1 MNRLAP
7 ALALLLALSLPALL
21 EAQGFGGAVAVVA
34 DQVLVGETSN
44 RILPGAVYVYGK
56 GPSGWQE
63 TGRLRAGPEFGPP
76 DGYGRALAAS
86 EDLLFVGAPDHAEG
100 HGSVVAYQRRA
111 GEWRELARLQ
121 AASGSQGDGFGTA
134 LAVSGD
140 LVLISAPGARSGS
153 GAVYVFARNMAGGW
167 TERAAL
173 SPPADTPSGSGFGA
187 TVALERDLALVGV
200 PDRRDGGASVHA
212 FRRDRSTDVWSHAG
226 TVDPPGDEQRIGF
239 GAALALDDG
248 LALVGAPAAAGRVG
262 SVFLYRWDVQAAAW
276 RPDGTLSP
284 FHGTPRAQFGASI
297 TLDGDAVLV
306 GAPGENEG
314 AGTLYQF
321 TRSMGDGFT
330 AATKTSSTTVEGAI
344 GFAATAA
351 FGERVAIAGAAAVDG
366 RAGGA
371 VILERADDG
380 SWADAAFVVGDHL
393 GFPAIAGDE
402 VTCAENRAASFEC
415 ENVNVVAFMPIKDI
429 GGDRGIRVND
439 IWGWT
444 DPETGREIAIIGR
457 TDGTSFVDLSNPSN
471 PVFLGDLP
479 KTEGSRSSIWRDMK
493 VYRDHV
499 YIVADA
505 ANEHGVQV
513 FDLTQL
519 RGLRDTPVTFEPT
532 YTYTGIHSA
541 HNIVIDE
548 EAGFAYAVG
557 SSSGG
562 TTCGGGLH
570 MIDLSDPARPVFA
583 GCFADPSTGRSG
595 TGYSHDAQCVIYR
608 GPDTEHVGK
617 QICLGSNETALSV
630 ADVTDKD
637 NPVALASVSYPNV
650 AYTHQGWLSEDHRYF
665 YQNDEG
671 DEPQGLVE
679 GTRTLVWD
687 LADLDDP
694 VLVKEY
700 IATTPETDHNLYIRD
715 DLMYQSN
722 YGAGLRIIDI
732 SVPTDPVEIA
742 FFDTTPYGGGGGS
755 WSNYPYFES
764 GLIIAT
770 SMGDGFFILRNTG
783 RRHLIP

>member
-1 MNRLAP
+1 MNRLAR
-7 ALALLLALSLPALL
+7 LLAVSIACSFPALL
-21 EAQGFGGAVAVVA
+21 SAQGFGGAVAVSG
-34 DQVLVGETSN
+34 DQVLVGETAN
-44 RILPGAVYVYGK
+44 RILPGVVYAYARGAD
-56 GPSGWQE
+56 GWQE
-63 TGRLRAGPEFGPP
+63 SGRLRAEGEAGPP

-86 EDLLFVGAPDHAEG
+86 GDLLFVGAPDHAAG
-100 HGSVVAYQRRA
+100 QGTVFAYRRSGS
-111 GEWRELARLQ
+111 GWSELARLQ
-121 AASGSQGDGFGTA
+121 AAAGAPGDGFGEA

-140 LVLISAPGARSGS
+140 RVLISAPGAGNGR
-153 GAVYVFARNMAGGW
+153 GAVHVFARDMSGGW
-167 TERAAL
+167 TERSTLSLAA
-173 SPPADTPSGSGFGA
+173 SEGAQGAGFGA
-187 TVALERDLALVGV
+187 TIALAGDLALVGA
-200 PDRRDGGASVHA
+200 PDRRDGPGEVHA
-212 FRRDRSTDVWSHAG
+212 FRRDRSTDEWSHVGALEPPAG
-226 TVDPPGDEQRIGF
+226 SERMGF
-239 GAALALDDG
+239 GASLAIEEE
-248 LALVGAPAAAGRVG
+248 LAMVGAPGAAGRVG
-262 SVFLYRWDVQAAAW
+262 SVFLYRWETGQWVPNGALA
-276 RPDGTLSP
+276 P
-284 FHGTPRAQFGASI
+284 FHGTQRAQFGASI
-297 TLDGDAVLV
+297 AFDGEATLV
-306 GAPGENEG
+306 GAPGEREG
-314 AGTLYQF
+314 VGAVYRF
-321 TRSMGDGFT
+321 TRSMVDGFT
-330 AATKTSSTTVEGAI
+330 SAMRVSSALVEGPI

-351 FGERVAIAGAAAVDG
+351 FGERVGVVGASSVDG

-371 VILERADDG
+371 VILERTAAG
-380 SWADAAFVVGDHL
+380 TWTDAGFVVGDHL

-402 VTCAENRAASFEC
+402 VTCEENRAAAFEC
-415 ENVNVVAFMPIKDI
+415 DNVNVIAFMPIKDI
-429 GGDRGIRVND
+429 GGARGIRVND

-444 DPETGREIAIIGR
+444 DPETSREIAIIGR
-457 TDGTSFVDLSNPSN
+457 TDGTSFVDLTNPSQ

-479 KTEGSRSSIWRDMK
+479 KTAGSRSSIWRDMK

-513 FDLTQL
+513 FDLRRL
-519 RGLRDTPVTFEPT
+519 RSPAAVPATFEPT

-548 EAGFAYAVG
+548 ESGFAYAVG

-570 MIDLSDPARPVFA
+570 MIDLRNPSRPEFA

-595 TGYSHDAQCVIYR
+595 TGYSHDAQCVIYD
-608 GPDTEHVGK
+608 GPDREHAGK
-617 QICLGSNETALSV
+617 QICLGSNETALSI
-630 ADVTDKD
+630 ADVTDKE

-700 IATTPETDHNLYIRD
+700 IATTPETDHNLYIRG

-764 GLIIAT
+764 GLIVAT